1 LTKRDL
7 FTVLLKY
14 ITLNSLDKNFT
25 TKANIEDCLNE
36 ELANVT
42 GQLVE
47 HNSKGFSY
55 KYNQAREIEQS
66 KNYANFKSQYE
77 KNFSRELETVI
88 FLPLIGNLEFQ

>member
-1 LTKRDL
+1 M
-7 FTVLLKY
+7 LLKY
-14 ITLNSLDKNFT
+14 ITLTSLEKNFT
-25 TKANIEDCLNE
+25 SKTNIEDCLNE

-55 KYNQAREIEQS
+55 KYNQAREIEQT
-66 KNYANFKSQYE
+66 KNYNNFKMQYE

-88 FLPLIGNLEFQ
+88 FFANNWKFRISMMSRRL